1 VVPRKSR
8 TCSDVCEQRFD
19 VSRIV
24 RILARILIAN
34 ALLFMTISMLLMI
47 ISRIMNTKL
56 FSILFKRRTK
66 SHDLYVRNVGGQMY
80 VRRSVLVYMVTGLP
94 VLSYDSFTTDESLD
108 VETDVRSR
116 LTCVWES
123 HVQHFDIFHRTFGT
137 MFGAGAIR
145 DSLCT
150 GTWGGV

>member
-1 VVPRKSR
+1 MRGSVLTYQESFVFWLELSKCAAVHDHLY
-8 TCSDVCEQRFD
+8 TNDNIQDNEYEAVFD
-19 VSRIV
+19 IQTQ
-24 RILARILIAN
+24 N
-34 ALLFMTISMLLMI
+34 
-47 ISRIMNTKL
+47 
-56 FSILFKRRTK
+56 K

-80 VRRSVLVYMVTGLP
+80 VRKVTGIHGYRASCS
-94 VLSYDSFTTDESLD
+94 VRDYDSFTTDESLD

>member
-1 VVPRKSR
+1 MREIRR
-8 TCSDVCEQRFD
+8 TDVCSKVGTGIHWLQGF
-19 VSRIV
+19 
-24 RILARILIAN
+24 
-34 ALLFMTISMLLMI
+34 LFC
-47 ISRIMNTKL
+47 
-56 FSILFKRRTK
+56 
-66 SHDLYVRNVGGQMY
+66 
-80 VRRSVLVYMVTGLP
+80 P
-94 VLSYDSFTTDESLD
+94 CDSFTTDESLD

-123 HVQHFDIFHRTFGT
+123 HVQHFDIFHWTFGT

>member
-1 VVPRKSR
+1 
-8 TCSDVCEQRFD
+8 
-19 VSRIV
+19 
-24 RILARILIAN
+24 
-34 ALLFMTISMLLMI
+34 MI

-56 FSILFKRRTK
+56 FSIFKRRTK
-66 SHDLYVRNVGGQMY
+66 SHDLYEKCRRTDVCSKVGTGIHGYRASCSVRD
-80 VRRSVLVYMVTGLP
+80 
-94 VLSYDSFTTDESLD
+94 YDSFTTDESLD

-145 DSLCT
+145 DSSVHL
-150 GTWGGV
+150 GEVYDRLGDRS